1 MTLFQIIC
9 FSFATIALTV
19 NIIIIMIQV
28 LKQRNSL
35 FNILLKIAELEQKLE
50 SRLPLAP
57 TVTPQESIPK
67 ETQSVKVDLPQK
79 ESSYFYM
86 TSTTTTPVDPKPQ
99 ISEAPAE
106 PTTANTKS
114 DKPYGIT
121 YKVVSQ
127 AEKMVRDVEETV
139 EMTGV
144 SKNKIY
150 SVFSISMNR
159 NRTWFNTMVK
169 SWLETEPKRSP
180 KVLDNVIE
188 TRKRLR
194 QYLKQLKLET
204 INVLGIVLHE
214 RISIGLNPYE
224 IRELSTKQYESIKAI
239 GASPLFILLDQKLN
253 LAYSSW
259 NNGQPE
265 LVQLPE
271 ARIFDSK
278 ALDTILKSL
287 EEEGIRLRIALLVP
301 KK

>member
-9 FSFATIALTV
+9 FSFATVMLTI
-19 NIIIIMIQV
+19 NILIIMIQV
-28 LKQRNSL
+28 RKQRNQLLVL
-35 FNILLKIAELEQKLE
+35 FLKLAELEQKLE
-50 SRLPLAP
+50 SKLPLTP
-57 TVTPQESIPK
+57 TVDPQESTTELTFEPYIEQIPT
-67 ETQSVKVDLPQK
+67 EP
-79 ESSYFYM
+79 ESPEE
-86 TSTTTTPVDPKPQ
+86 STTSKQ
-99 ISEAPAE
+99 
-106 PTTANTKS
+106 
-114 DKPYGIT
+114 KPYGIT

-127 AEKMVRDVEETV
+127 AEKMVRDVEETATLV
-139 EMTGV
+139 GTT
-144 SKNKIY
+144 KNKIY
-150 SVFSISMNR
+150 QGFSISMNR

-180 KVLDNVIE
+180 KVLENVIE
-188 TRKRLR
+188 THKKLR

-214 RISIGLNPYE
+214 CISIGLNPYE
-224 IRELSTKQYESIKAI
+224 IRELSTKQYESIKTI

-265 LVQLPE
+265 LVSLPE

>member
-9 FSFATIALTV
+9 FSFATIALTI
-19 NIIIIMIQV
+19 NIIILMIQV

-35 FNILLKIAELEQKLE
+35 FNLLLKMTELEQKLE
-50 SRLPLAP
+50 SRLPLVP
-57 TVTPQESIPK
+57 TVNPQESTTELTFEPYIELIPIEPESPE
-67 ETQSVKVDLPQK
+67 ETTHSNP
-79 ESSYFYM
+79 
-86 TSTTTTPVDPKPQ
+86 
-99 ISEAPAE
+99 
-106 PTTANTKS
+106 
-114 DKPYGIT
+114 KPYGVT
-121 YKVVSQ
+121 CKVVSQ
-127 AEKMVRDVEETV
+127 AEKMVRDVEETT
-139 EMTGV
+139 ELTGI

-150 SVFSISMNR
+150 QGFSISMNR

-253 LAYSSW
+253 LAYGSW

-265 LVQLPE
+265 LVPLSE

>member
-9 FSFATIALTV
+9 FSFATIALTI
-19 NIIIIMIQV
+19 NIIIIMVQI
-28 LKQRNSL
+28 LKQRNTLFSL
-35 FNILLKIAELEQKLE
+35 LLKIAELEQKLE
-50 SRLPLAP
+50 SRLPLTP
-57 TVTPQESIPK
+57 TGDPQEATTELTFEPYIEPIPI
-67 ETQSVKVDLPQK
+67 EP
-79 ESSYFYM
+79 ES
-86 TSTTTTPVDPKPQ
+86 PEK
-99 ISEAPAE
+99 
-106 PTTANTKS
+106 TAHSNP
-114 DKPYGIT
+114 KPYGIT

-127 AEKMVRDVEETV
+127 AEKMVRAVEETA
-139 EMTGV
+139 ELTGI

-150 SVFSISMNR
+150 QGFSISMNR

-180 KVLDNVIE
+180 KVLENVIE
-188 TRKRLR
+188 TRKKLR

-224 IRELSTKQYESIKAI
+224 IRELSTKQYESIKTI
-239 GASPLFILLDQKLN
+239 GVSPLFILLDQKLN

-265 LVQLPE
+265 LVPLPE

>member
-1 MTLFQIIC
+1 MTTLQSIC
-9 FSFATIALTV
+9 VSLSIAFLAIALIILNARMKKQQN
-19 NIIIIMIQV
+19 NIFNV
-28 LKQRNSL
+28 FLKL
-35 FNILLKIAELEQKLE
+35 AELEQKLE
-50 SRLPLAP
+50 DKLPFEP
-57 TVTPQESIPK
+57 TVPPLEPTSEPIIEPSTDPVPVEPESPEK
-67 ETQSVKVDLPQK
+67 
-79 ESSYFYM
+79 
-86 TSTTTTPVDPKPQ
+86 STTSKP
-99 ISEAPAE
+99 
-106 PTTANTKS
+106 
-114 DKPYGIT
+114 KPYGIT

-127 AEKMVRDVEETV
+127 AEKMVRDVEETA
-139 EMTGV
+139 ELTGV

-150 SVFSISMNR
+150 SGFSISMKR

-180 KVLDNVIE
+180 KVLENVIE
-188 TRKRLR
+188 TRKKLR

-204 INVLGIVLHE
+204 INVSGIVLHE

-253 LAYSSW
+253 LAYGSW
-259 NNGQPE
+259 NDGQPE
-265 LVQLPE
+265 LVPLPE

-287 EEEGIRLRIALLVP
+287 KEEGISLRIALLVP

>member
-1 MTLFQIIC
+1 M
-9 FSFATIALTV
+9 FSL
-19 NIIIIMIQV
+19 NYPNWN
-28 LKQRNSL
+28 K
-35 FNILLKIAELEQKLE
+35 KLE
-50 SRLPLAP
+50 DKLPLES
-57 TVTPQESIPK
+57 TPKDSP
-67 ETQSVKVDLPQK
+67 SVKVELPSK

-86 TSTTTTPVDPKPQ
+86 TSTTTTPVDPEPKVAE
-99 ISEAPAE
+99 STKEPA
-106 PTTANTKS
+106 TTNTKL

-121 YKVVSQ
+121 YKVISQ
-127 AEKMVRDVEETV
+127 AEKMVRDVEETATLV
-139 EMTGV
+139 GTT
-144 SKNKIY
+144 KNKIY
-150 SVFSISMNR
+150 QGFSISMNR

-253 LAYSSW
+253 LAYGS
-259 NNGQPE
+259 
-265 LVQLPE
+265 
-271 ARIFDSK
+271 
-278 ALDTILKSL
+278 
-287 EEEGIRLRIALLVP
+287 
-301 KK
+301 

>member
-9 FSFATIALTV
+9 FSFATVMLTI
-19 NIIIIMIQV
+19 NILIIMIQV
-28 LKQRNSL
+28 RKQRNQLLVL
-35 FNILLKIAELEQKLE
+35 FLKLAELEQKLE
-50 SRLPLAP
+50 SKLPLVP
-57 TVTPQESIPK
+57 TIPSEESTPEPATPTSSDPVPT
-67 ETQSVKVDLPQK
+67 EP
-79 ESSYFYM
+79 ESSEE
-86 TSTTTTPVDPKPQ
+86 STTSKQ
-99 ISEAPAE
+99 
-106 PTTANTKS
+106 
-114 DKPYGIT
+114 KPYGIT

-127 AEKMVRDVEETV
+127 AEKMVQDVEQTAEL
-139 EMTGV
+139 TGV

-150 SVFSISMNR
+150 HGFSISMNR

-180 KVLDNVIE
+180 KVLENVIE
-188 TRKRLR
+188 TRKKLR

-204 INVLGIVLHE
+204 INVLGVVLHE

-253 LAYSSW
+253 MAYSSW

>member
-9 FSFATIALTV
+9 FSFATVMLTI
-19 NIIIIMIQV
+19 NILIIMIQV
-28 LKQRNSL
+28 RKQRNQLLVL
-35 FNILLKIAELEQKLE
+35 FLKLAELEQKLE
-50 SRLPLAP
+50 SKLPLVP
-57 TVTPQESIPK
+57 TIPSEESTPEPATPTFSDPVPT
-67 ETQSVKVDLPQK
+67 EP
-79 ESSYFYM
+79 ESSEE
-86 TSTTTTPVDPKPQ
+86 STTSKQ
-99 ISEAPAE
+99 
-106 PTTANTKS
+106 
-114 DKPYGIT
+114 KPYGIT

-127 AEKMVRDVEETV
+127 AEKMVRDVEETATLV
-139 EMTGV
+139 GTT
-144 SKNKIY
+144 KNKIY
-150 SVFSISMNR
+150 QGFSISMNR

-180 KVLDNVIE
+180 KVLENVIE
-188 TRKRLR
+188 TRKKLR
-194 QYLKQLKLET
+194 KYLKQLKLEI

>member
-9 FSFATIALTV
+9 FSFATIALTI
-19 NIIIIMIQV
+19 NIIILMVQI
-28 LKQRNSL
+28 LKQRNTLFSL
-35 FNILLKIAELEQKLE
+35 LLKIAELEQKLE
-50 SRLPLAP
+50 SRLPLTP
-57 TVTPQESIPK
+57 TVDPQEATTELTFEPYIEPISIKP
-67 ETQSVKVDLPQK
+67 
-79 ESSYFYM
+79 ESPEK
-86 TSTTTTPVDPKPQ
+86 TTHSNP
-99 ISEAPAE
+99 
-106 PTTANTKS
+106 
-114 DKPYGIT
+114 KPYGIT

-127 AEKMVRDVEETV
+127 AEKMVRDVEETA
-139 EMTGV
+139 ELTNI

-150 SVFSISMNR
+150 QGFSISMNR

-169 SWLETEPKRSP
+169 SWLKTEPKRSP

-253 LAYSSW
+253 LAYGSW

-265 LVQLPE
+265 LVQLPD
-271 ARIFDSK
+271 ARIFDSI
-278 ALDTILKSL
+278 ALDTIYKSL
-287 EEEGIRLRIALLVP
+287 KEEGISLRIALLVP

>member
-9 FSFATIALTV
+9 FSFATVMLTI
-19 NIIIIMIQV
+19 NILIIMIQV
-28 LKQRNSL
+28 RKQRNQLSVL
-35 FNILLKIAELEQKLE
+35 FLKLAELEQKLE
-50 SRLPLAP
+50 SKLPLVP
-57 TVTPQESIPK
+57 TIPSEESTPEPATPTSSDPVPT
-67 ETQSVKVDLPQK
+67 EP
-79 ESSYFYM
+79 ESSEE
-86 TSTTTTPVDPKPQ
+86 STTSKQ
-99 ISEAPAE
+99 
-106 PTTANTKS
+106 
-114 DKPYGIT
+114 KPYGIT

-127 AEKMVRDVEETV
+127 TEKMVRDVEETAQL
-139 EMTGV
+139 TGV

-150 SVFSISMNR
+150 SGFSISMNR

-239 GASPLFILLDQKLN
+239 GASPLFILLDQNLN
-253 LAYSSW
+253 LAYGSW

-265 LVQLPE
+265 LVPLPE

>member
-19 NIIIIMIQV
+19 NIIIIMVQI
-28 LKQRNSL
+28 LKQRNTL
-35 FNILLKIAELEQKLE
+35 FKLLLKIAELEQKLE
-50 SRLPLAP
+50 SRLPLTP
-57 TVTPQESIPK
+57 TVDPQESTTELTFEPYIEPIPIEPK
-67 ETQSVKVDLPQK
+67 SPEETTHSNP
-79 ESSYFYM
+79 
-86 TSTTTTPVDPKPQ
+86 
-99 ISEAPAE
+99 
-106 PTTANTKS
+106 
-114 DKPYGIT
+114 KPYGIT

-127 AEKMVRDVEETV
+127 AEKMVRAVEETA
-139 EMTGV
+139 ELTGI

-150 SVFSISMNR
+150 QGFSISMNR
-159 NRTWFNTMVK
+159 NTTWFNTMVK

-180 KVLDNVIE
+180 KVLENVIE
-188 TRKRLR
+188 TRKKLR

-224 IRELSTKQYESIKAI
+224 IRELSTKQYESIKTI
-239 GASPLFILLDQKLN
+239 GVSPLFILLDQKLN

-265 LVQLPE
+265 LVPLPE

>member
-9 FSFATIALTV
+9 FSFATVMLTI
-19 NIIIIMIQV
+19 NILIIMIQV
-28 LKQRNSL
+28 RKQRNQLLVL
-35 FNILLKIAELEQKLE
+35 FLKLAELEQKLE
-50 SRLPLAP
+50 SRLPLTP
-57 TVTPQESIPK
+57 TVDPQESTTELTFEPYIEPIPI
-67 ETQSVKVDLPQK
+67 EP
-79 ESSYFYM
+79 ES
-86 TSTTTTPVDPKPQ
+86 P
-99 ISEAPAE
+99 EE
-106 PTTANTKS
+106 PTTTKP
-114 DKPYGIT
+114 KPYGIT

-139 EMTGV
+139 QLTGI

-150 SVFSISMNR
+150 SGFSISMNR

-180 KVLDNVIE
+180 KVLENVIE
-188 TRKRLR
+188 TRKKLR

-265 LVQLPE
+265 LVPLPE

>member
-1 MTLFQIIC
+1 MTLFEAVG
-9 FSFATIALTV
+9 FSLAIIALSISV
-19 NIIIIMIQV
+19 LSIMSQIKKQQNNMFDIF
-28 LKQRNSL
+28 LKL
-35 FNILLKIAELEQKLE
+35 AELEQKLE
-50 SRLPLAP
+50 DKLPFEP
-57 TVTPQESIPK
+57 TVPPLEPTSEPVIEPSPEPSTDSVPTEPESQE
-67 ETQSVKVDLPQK
+67 
-79 ESSYFYM
+79 
-86 TSTTTTPVDPKPQ
+86 
-99 ISEAPAE
+99 E
-106 PTTANTKS
+106 PTTVKS
-114 DKPYGIT
+114 KPYGIT

-127 AEKMVRDVEETV
+127 AEKMVRDVEETA
-139 EMTGV
+139 ELTGV

-150 SVFSISMNR
+150 QGFSISMNR

-180 KVLDNVIE
+180 KVLENVIE
-188 TRKRLR
+188 TRKKLR

-239 GASPLFILLDQKLN
+239 GASPLFILLDQNLN
-253 LAYSSW
+253 LAYGSW

-265 LVQLPE
+265 LVPLPE

-287 EEEGIRLRIALLVP
+287 KEEGISLRIALLVP

>member
-1 MTLFQIIC
+1 MTLFESIGFSLAILALAISVLSIMYQIKKQQKDRLNV
-9 FSFATIALTV
+9 F
-19 NIIIIMIQV
+19 
-28 LKQRNSL
+28 LKL
-35 FNILLKIAELEQKLE
+35 AELEQKLE
-50 SRLPLAP
+50 DNLQFEP
-57 TVTPQESIPK
+57 TVPPLEPTSEPVIEPSSDPVPVEPESP
-67 ETQSVKVDLPQK
+67 EA
-79 ESSYFYM
+79 
-86 TSTTTTPVDPKPQ
+86 STTSKP
-99 ISEAPAE
+99 
-106 PTTANTKS
+106 
-114 DKPYGIT
+114 KPYGIT

-139 EMTGV
+139 QLTGV

-150 SVFSISMNR
+150 SGFSISMKR

-180 KVLDNVIE
+180 KVLENVIE
-188 TRKRLR
+188 TRKKLR

-253 LAYSSW
+253 LAYGSW

-265 LVQLPE
+265 LVPLPE

-278 ALDTILKSL
+278 ALDKILKSL
-287 EEEGIRLRIALLVP
+287 KEEGISLRIALLVP

>member
-9 FSFATIALTV
+9 FSFATIALTI
-19 NIIIIMIQV
+19 NILIIMFQV
-28 LKQRNSL
+28 RKQRNSL
-35 FNILLKIAELEQKLE
+35 FNLLLKIAELEHKLE
-50 SRLPLAP
+50 SRLPLTP
-57 TVTPQESIPK
+57 TVTPQESTTK
-67 ETQSVKVDLPQK
+67 DSSSVTVELPQK
-79 ESSYFYM
+79 ESSYFYV
-86 TSTTTTPVDPKPQ
+86 TSTTTTPVDPEPQ
-99 ISEAPAE
+99 VSEAPVEQA
-106 PTTANTKS
+106 TSTS
-114 DKPYGIT
+114 KPYGIT

-127 AEKMVRDVEETV
+127 AEKMVRAVEETA
-139 EMTGV
+139 ELTGI

-150 SVFSISMNR
+150 QGFSISMNR

-253 LAYSSW
+253 LAYGSW

-265 LVQLPE
+265 LVPLPE

-278 ALDTILKSL
+278 VLDTILKSL

>member
-9 FSFATIALTV
+9 FSFATVMLTI
-19 NIIIIMIQV
+19 NILIIMIQV
-28 LKQRNSL
+28 RKQRNQLLVL
-35 FNILLKIAELEQKLE
+35 FLKLAELEQKLE
-50 SRLPLAP
+50 SRLPLEQTVP
-57 TVTPQESIPK
+57 SEESTPEPVTPTSKDPIPLESTSQE
-67 ETQSVKVDLPQK
+67 E
-79 ESSYFYM
+79 
-86 TSTTTTPVDPKPQ
+86 
-99 ISEAPAE
+99 PA
-106 PTTANTKS
+106 TAKA
-114 DKPYGIT
+114 KPYGIT

-139 EMTGV
+139 QLTGV

-150 SVFSISMNR
+150 QGFSISMNR

-239 GASPLFILLDQKLN
+239 GASPLFILLDQNLN
-253 LAYSSW
+253 LAYGSW
-259 NNGQPE
+259 NNGQPK
-265 LVQLPE
+265 LVPLPE

>member
-9 FSFATIALTV
+9 FSFATIALTI
-19 NIIIIMIQV
+19 NILIIMFQV
-28 LKQRNSL
+28 RKQRNSL
-35 FNILLKIAELEQKLE
+35 FNLLLKIAELEQKLE

-57 TVTPQESIPK
+57 TVTPQESTTK
-67 ETQSVKVDLPQK
+67 DSSSVTVELPQK
-79 ESSYFYM
+79 ESSYFYV
-86 TSTTTTPVDPKPQ
+86 TSTTTTPVDPEPQ
-99 ISEAPAE
+99 VSEAPVE
-106 PTTANTKS
+106 PATSTS
-114 DKPYGIT
+114 KPYGVTCKI
-121 YKVVSQ
+121 VSQ
-127 AEKMVRDVEETV
+127 AEKMVRDVEETT
-139 EMTGV
+139 ELTGI

-150 SVFSISMNR
+150 QGFSISMNR

-180 KVLDNVIE
+180 KVLENVIE
-188 TRKRLR
+188 TRKQLR
-194 QYLKQLKLET
+194 KYLKQLKIET
-204 INVLGIVLHE
+204 INVLGVVLHE

-253 LAYSSW
+253 LAYGSW

-265 LVQLPE
+265 LVPLPE

-278 ALDTILKSL
+278 ALDTILQSL
-287 EEEGIRLRIALLVP
+287 KEEGIRLRIALLVP